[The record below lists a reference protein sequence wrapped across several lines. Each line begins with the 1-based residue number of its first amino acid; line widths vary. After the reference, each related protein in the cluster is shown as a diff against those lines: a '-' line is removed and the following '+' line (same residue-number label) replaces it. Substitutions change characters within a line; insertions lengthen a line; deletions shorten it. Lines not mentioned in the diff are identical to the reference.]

1 LKKHITDRSNNMST
15 THLQPTGEQTSTS
28 TSPVKLRAGTPEDA
42 QACADICFDAFGAI
56 ASKHA
61 FPSDFPTVEVALGL
75 ISMLLSHPGFY
86 SVVAEIDG
94 QPVGSNFLDQR
105 GPIAGVGPI
114 TVHPE
119 HQNRGVGRRLM
130 QDVLAKAQNSR
141 APGVR
146 LLQTAYHNRSL
157 ALYAD
162 LGFAVREPIA
172 CMQGPA
178 IEAPAHSC
186 RVRPANPDDAKACNG
201 LCQAVHGHDRAGELE
216 DAIGQGSA
224 VVVERDGRISGY
236 ASAIA
241 YFGHAVGHTTED
253 IEALLAA
260 APAFQGP
267 GVLVPV
273 RNAEL
278 FRWCLANGLR
288 VTQLLTLMTAGLY
301 NDPNGAYLPSI
312 LY

>member
-1 LKKHITDRSNNMST
+1 MST
-15 THLQPTGEQTSTS
+15 THPQPTVSEKASTS
-28 TSPVKLRAGTPEDA
+28 TPLIELRAGTPADA
-42 QACADICFDAFGAI
+42 QACAEICFEAFGAI
-56 ASKHA
+56 ASEHA
-61 FPSDFPTVEVALGL
+61 FPSDFPTVDIALGL
-75 ISMLLSHPGFY
+75 ISMLLAHPGFY

-105 GPIAGVGPI
+105 GPIMGIGPI
-114 TVHPE
+114 TVRPE
-119 HQNRGVGRRLM
+119 HQNRGIGRHLM
-130 QDVLAKAQNSR
+130 QDVLAKARDSR

-162 LGFAVREPIA
+162 LGFAVREAIA

-178 IEAPAHSC
+178 IEAPAHGC
-186 RVRPANPDDAKACNG
+186 RVRSATPEDVKACNG
-201 LCQAVHGHDRAGELE
+201 LCRAVHGHDRAGELA
-216 DAIGQGSA
+216 DAIDQGSA

-241 YFGHAVGHTTED
+241 YFGHAVGQTTED
-253 IEALLAA
+253 VEALLAA

-288 VTQLLTLMTAGLY
+288 VTQLLTLMTIGLY
-301 NDPNGAYLPSI
+301 NDPDGAYLPSI

>member
-1 LKKHITDRSNNMST
+1 MST
-15 THLQPTGEQTSTS
+15 THLQPTLSEKTSTS

-42 QACADICFDAFGAI
+42 PACAEICFEAFGAI
-56 ASKHA
+56 ASEHA
-61 FPSDFPTVEVALGL
+61 FPTDFPTVDVALGL
-75 ISMLLSHPGFY
+75 ISMLLEHPGFY

-114 TVHPE
+114 TMRPE
-119 HQNRGVGRRLM
+119 HQNRGVGRQLM
-130 QDVLAKAQNSR
+130 QNVLDQASISR

-157 ALYAD
+157 ALYAN

-178 IEAPAHSC
+178 IQAPLPGSH
-186 RVRPANPDDAKACNG
+186 VRPATPQDTETCNR
-201 LCQAVHGHDRAGELE
+201 LCPVVHGHDRAGELE
-216 DAIGQGSA
+216 DAIHQHSA
-224 VVVERDGRISGY
+224 LVVEREGRISGY

-241 YFGHAVGHTTED
+241 FFGHAVGETTED
-253 IEALLAA
+253 IKALLAA
-260 APAFQGP
+260 AHEFQGP
-267 GVLVPV
+267 GVLVPI
-273 RNAEL
+273 RNTEL
-278 FRWCLANGLR
+278 FRWCLANRLR
-288 VTQLLTLMTAGLY
+288 VTQLLTLMTLGLY
-301 NDPNGAYLPSI
+301 NEPHGAYLPSI